1 MTTITECWDDDA
13 EARLSAKTVEERIKC
28 LHKDI
33 CKPPIIDNEKD
44 VGLMVALTPS
54 QSMPVFPG
62 KELSS
67 GISCSLPNSYSTLTS
82 PRSNISLT
90 FSPKLADRNQNNVF
104 PETSSPTQ
112 LTNGYMNI
120 TDCYPVENGHTP
132 HPQLINSNG
141 SSNKNHKAIPVHNK
155 GLPSRVN
162 GHIHNSFSET
172 TL

>member
-13 EARLSAKTVEERIKC
+13 EARLSAKTVEERIKG
-28 LHKDI
+28 LRRDI

-44 VGLMVALTPS
+44 VGLMVSLTPS

-82 PRSNISLT
+82 PRSNASLT
-90 FSPKLADRNQNNVF
+90 FSPKLTDRNNQNNVF

-112 LTNGYMNI
+112 LTNGYV
-120 TDCYPVENGHTP
+120 DCYQFENGHSP
-132 HPQLINSNG
+132 HSNLINSNG
-141 SSNKNHKAIPVHNK
+141 SNIKNHKTIAIHN
-155 GLPSRVN
+155 PSRVN
-162 GHIHNSFSET
+162 GHIHSLSET

>member
-13 EARLSAKTVEERIKC
+13 EARLSAKTVEERIKSVRR
-28 LHKDI
+28 DI
-33 CKPPIIDNEKD
+33 CKPPMIDNEKD
-44 VGLMVALTPS
+44 VGLMVSLTPS

-82 PRSNISLT
+82 PHSNISLT
-90 FSPKLADRNQNNVF
+90 FSPKANHNQNNDVF
-104 PETSSPTQ
+104 PETSSPPP

-120 TDCYPVENGHTP
+120 TDCYPIENGHTP
-132 HPQLINSNG
+132 HGQLVNSNG
-141 SSNKNHKAIPVHNK
+141 ISNKNHKAIAVHSK

-162 GHIHNSFSET
+162 GLYSFSET

>member
-13 EARLSAKTVEERIKC
+13 EARLSAKTVEERIKG
-28 LHKDI
+28 LRRDI
-33 CKPPIIDNEKD
+33 CKPAIIDNEKD
-44 VGLMVALTPS
+44 VGLMVSLTPS

-82 PRSNISLT
+82 PRSNVSLT
-90 FSPKLADRNQNNVF
+90 FSPKLTDRNQNNVF

-112 LTNGYMNI
+112 LTNGYMNV
-120 TDCYPVENGHTP
+120 YPMQNGHVA
-132 HPQLINSNG
+132 HAELMNSNG
-141 SSNKNHKAIPVHNK
+141 SSNKNHKAIAVHNE
-155 GLPSRVN
+155 GLASRVN
-162 GHIHNSFSET
+162 GRIHSFSET

>member
-13 EARLSAKTVEERIKC
+13 EARLSAKTVEERIKS
-28 LHKDI
+28 LRRDI

-44 VGLMVALTPS
+44 VGLMVSLTPS

-82 PRSNISLT
+82 PRSNASLT
-90 FSPKLADRNQNNVF
+90 FSPKLTDRNQNNVF

-112 LTNGYMNI
+112 LTNGYI
-120 TDCYPVENGHTP
+120 TDCYPLGNGHTP
-132 HPQLINSNG
+132 HSQLMNSNG
-141 SSNKNHKAIPVHNK
+141 NNHKTIPVHSK
-155 GLPSRVN
+155 GLPSRAN
-162 GHIHNSFSET
+162 GHVHSFSET